1 MNFSDIHFPR
11 NKCDAVFIKETILFM
26 KNQTQSGMARLR
38 YKFMTALPI
47 ILFFLFLF
55 YSTILLFGISY
66 SILVSVATTLFKV
79 NYRKYLTPGQLLI
92 LIGTQFFMA
101 LLSFFATLSL
111 PLCLLLNLTVP
122 FLLVFLRTSQFN
134 QLGYFAS
141 AMCFVFL
148 QLRPVGWDGLAMQ
161 LVALA
166 YGMAVLTAALFFCS
180 LQNKKN
186 DQFLPAKKGLLLLAA
201 ALRNQIKPASEES
214 DRQAEAVFLILQG
227 LYKDAYKS
235 RGLTHVVSPQG
246 KIQYMFALLFQR
258 AVYFLTNPEQA
269 EALSGDSCRELLDR
283 LARYMELAGNKGFEE
298 RELESAGKK
307 LLAEVDGR
315 EEIPY
320 VFAQN
325 FLRLFLLILENLQQI
340 GEKDPPRCWKLPEYH
355 HPVKKLFRHMQIDA
369 FETRFALRLS
379 VVLTVG
385 FLYNMSSQANHG
397 YWFALNAFLLLRPMY
412 EESATR
418 IKTRFIGTVAGC
430 LLLQFLLPLFHG
442 TGWHLVLATF
452 MATGLYM
459 ETAGTWQQALFST
472 CFALTLTT
480 LALPQTLAFEL
491 RLLYVVCA
499 MVFVLIVNRFVF
511 PTRQKGQFHY
521 NLYQLFH
528 MHHVYLRLVADSLT
542 APPDYGVIC
551 DSQIHYH
558 LIHDQILQY
567 LQQADSEDADFIQR
581 ILRISWHMISE
592 AEQMLY
598 LISTGKTSALNVDQM
613 EDYLTFTSCILNEIQ
628 KMMEMKAEN
637 VPAPPQPCLHR
648 RTMEGEVQLSHLMEQ
663 YSKQV
668 SELYRC
674 VCSHKQG
681 KRM

>member
-1 MNFSDIHFPR
+1 
-11 NKCDAVFIKETILFM
+11 M
-26 KNQTQSGMARLR
+26 KNNLKSGLAKLHA
-38 YKFMTALPI
+38 KFTAALPI
-47 ILFFLFLF
+47 ILFFLFIF

-66 SILVSVATTLFKV
+66 SILVSVVTTLFKV

-122 FLLVFLRTSQFN
+122 FLLVFLQTSQFN

-148 QLRPVGWDGLAMQ
+148 QLKPVGWEGLAMQ
-161 LVALA
+161 LAALA

-180 LQNKKN
+180 FLNRKN
-186 DQFLPAKKGLLLLAA
+186 DHFLPAKKGLLLLAA
-201 ALRNQIKPASEES
+201 VLRGWTAPDHEKSG
-214 DRQAEAVFLILQG
+214 RQAEDVFPILQG
-227 LYKDAYKS
+227 LYKEAYKS
-235 RGLTHVVSPQG
+235 RGLIHVVSPQG

-269 EALSGDSCRELLDR
+269 AALDDDGCHDLLNR
-283 LARYMELAGNKGFEE
+283 LAQYMELAGTKGFEE
-298 RELESAGKK
+298 NNLEAAGRK
-307 LLAEVDGR
+307 LLIEAERR

-320 VFAQN
+320 VFIQN
-325 FLRLFLLILENLQQI
+325 FLRLFLLILENIQQA
-340 GEKDPPRCWKLPEYH
+340 GEKEPPRCWKLPEYH
-355 HPVKKLFRHMQIDA
+355 HPLKKLFRRVQIDA

-379 VVLTVG
+379 IVLTIG
-385 FLYNMSSQANHG
+385 FFYNMTSQANHG

-418 IKTRFIGTVAGC
+418 IKTRFIGTLAGC
-430 LLLQFLLPLFHG
+430 LLLQLLLPLFHG
-442 TGWHLVLATF
+442 TGWHFVLATI
-452 MATGLYM
+452 MAVGLYM
-459 ETAGTWQQALFST
+459 ETPGTWQQALFST

-480 LALPQTLAFEL
+480 MALPQTLAFEL

-499 MVFVLIVNRFVF
+499 MLLVLLVNRFVF
-511 PTRQKGQFHY
+511 PTRQKGQFRY

-528 MHHVYLRLVADSLT
+528 MHHVYLRLLEDSLT
-542 APPDYGVIC
+542 AAPDYGVIC
-551 DSQIHYH
+551 DIQIHYH

-567 LQQADSEDADFIQR
+567 LKKAGSKEADFIRR
-581 ILRISWHMISE
+581 ILWISWHMISE
-592 AEQMLY
+592 AEQMLF
-598 LISTGKTSALNVDQM
+598 LISTGKTSALNAAQM
-613 EDYLTFTSCILNEIQ
+613 EDYVTFTSCILGEIQ
-628 KMMEMKAEN
+628 KMMEMKAEDLPK
-637 VPAPPQPCLHR
+637 VPQPFLHK
-648 RTMEGEVQLSHLMEQ
+648 RTMEEEPQLSFLMEQ

-674 VCSHKQG
+674 VCKHKQES
-681 KRM
+681 